1 MDTSLNSLIQNVFNS
16 FALGSLYALIAV
28 GYTMVYGILR
38 LINFAHGD
46 IFMMGTYFAF
56 YAIAMFLLPWWL
68 GFLVAIFITG
78 LLGFSIEKIAY
89 RPLRNAPRISSL
101 ITAIGMSFFLESFAV
116 VFFGGIPKSFN
127 VYPKI
132 FSDVVLIGKTRIPL
146 LTFITIGVTFLLFL
160 VLWWILYKTKMGLA
174 MRAISIDIPTT
185 SLMGANVNSVISI
198 TFVIGSSFAAVAGI
212 LWAMKYP
219 QVQPYMGF
227 TPGLKAFIA
236 AVIGGI
242 GSVQGAIVGGFLLGF
257 LEIMLVGFFP
267 SLAGYRDVFAY
278 VVLVIILMV
287 RPTGIFK
294 IYSEQKV

>member
-1 MDTSLNSLIQNVFNS
+1 MDIGLNALIQNIFNS
-16 FALGSLYALIAV
+16 LSLGGLYALIAV

-56 YAIAMFLLPWWL
+56 YAITAFFLPWYL
-68 GFLVAIFITG
+68 GFLMAILITG

-116 VFFGGIPKSFN
+116 VVFGGIPKSFN
-127 VYPKI
+127 VYPKF
-132 FSDVVLIGKTRIPL
+132 FSDIILIGQSRIPL
-146 LTFITIGVTFLLFL
+146 LTFITIGVTFFLFL
-160 VLWWILYKTKMGLA
+160 ILWWILYKTKIGLA
-174 MRAISIDIPTT
+174 MRAISVDIPAT
-185 SLMGANVNSVISI
+185 SLMGANVNNIIST
-198 TFVIGSSFAAVAGI
+198 TFVLGSAFAAVAGI

-242 GSVQGAIVGGFLLGF
+242 GSIQGAIVGGFLLGF
-257 LEIMLVGFFP
+257 LEIMIVGFFP

-278 VVLVIILMV
+278 VVLIAILMF

>member
-1 MDTSLNSLIQNVFNS
+1 LDASVNALIQNFFNS
-16 FALGSLYALIAV
+16 LALGGLYALIAV

-56 YAIAMFLLPWWL
+56 YAITLLLLPWWL
-68 GFLVAIFITG
+68 GFLFAIFITG
-78 LLGFSIEKIAY
+78 LLGYSIEKIAY

-116 VFFGGIPKSFN
+116 VVFGGIPKSFN
-127 VYPKI
+127 VYPKM
-132 FSDVVLIGKTRIPL
+132 FSDVIIIGKTRIPV
-146 LTFITIGVTFLLFL
+146 LTFITIIVTVLLFL
-160 VLWWILYKTKMGLA
+160 FLWWLLYKTKTGLA
-174 MRAISIDIPTT
+174 MRAISVDIPTT
-185 SLMGANVNSVISI
+185 SLMGANVNNVISI
-198 TFVIGSSFAAVAGI
+198 TFIVGSSFAAVAGI

-227 TPGLKAFIA
+227 TPGLKAFVA

-242 GSVQGAIVGGFLLGF
+242 GSIQGAIVGGFLLGF

-267 SLAGYRDVFAY
+267 NLAGYRDVFAY
-278 VVLVIILMV
+278 VTLVIILMF